1 MVSGLAEVV
10 MFTTTSID
18 RNLILTGY
26 MGPTQLVIARHT
38 AERLRLRFVDFEQL
52 FEARAGSSRDDMR
65 GLYGEARLKALES
78 ELVNEI
84 VLYRGTVLHI
94 GGQTLM
100 HSSHL
105 ARLSETGDVIAL
117 VAALDVVLHRL
128 HLALGARYHNPR
140 ERELALG
147 VLKREWAVRKC
158 AGIIEFDT
166 STLSE
171 AEMVDALAARWRE
184 VSGVIDWRA

>member
-1 MVSGLAEVV
+1 
-10 MFTTTSID
+10 MFGAATID

-26 MGPTQLVIARHT
+26 MGPTQLVIARRV

-52 FEARAGSSRDDMR
+52 FETRAGTARDDVR
-65 GLYGEARLKALES
+65 ALYGEARLKALES
-78 ELVNEI
+78 ELVDEI
-84 VLYRGTVLHI
+84 MLYRGTVIHV

-100 HSSHL
+100 HSHHL

-117 VAALDVVLHRL
+117 VAALDVVLQRL

-140 ERELALG
+140 ERDVALG
-147 VLKREWAVRKC
+147 VLKREWAIRKC
-158 AGIIEFDT
+158 AGVTEFDT
-166 STLSE
+166 STL
-171 AEMVDALAARWRE
+171 AEDDLIEALARHWRE